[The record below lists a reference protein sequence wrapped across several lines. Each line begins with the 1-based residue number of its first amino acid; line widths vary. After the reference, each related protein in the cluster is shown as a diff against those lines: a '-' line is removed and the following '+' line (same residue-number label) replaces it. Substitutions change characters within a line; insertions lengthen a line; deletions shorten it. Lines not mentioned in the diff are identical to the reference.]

1 MSSKTVISTITLRV
15 THSDILSFGLYARN
29 YDDFIKMDKLPEEE
43 LVTEPDDDTG
53 SAVSLINSKLFT
65 VAIFCC
71 TCTVLKFI

>member
-1 MSSKTVISTITLRV
+1 MSSKTVISTITLRD

-29 YDDFIKMDKLPEEE
+29 YDDFIEMDKLPEEE

-53 SAVSLINSKLFT
+53 SAVSLNNLKLFT

-71 TCTVLKFI
+71 TCTVLQFI